1 MSLDCLIFW
10 QPAQGMVICIWM
22 DLLHTCSPESRYPH
36 LSQYISDREGRN
48 HPFQKNWAR
57 AKGECWSNVVGISY
71 RVRKKII
78 LKAYKIPGAV
88 ISAAGSTYVFGVT
101 PCLCQSWSSLRKT
114 NEFFTPGASCPN
126 TNIFIEKQSSL
137 DFYLCVWYSSC
148 TEAKDTATRQKN
160 IDVLRCCMRAPNVGL
175 LHYPRKGGSRLSWLP
190 GLGRVARA
198 RGCRMFRL
206 KQG

>member
-1 MSLDCLIFW
+1 MKRESSSTQIQIPAGTTLTRDGTTSSCSPPWLFPEYVRFSHVKMSLDWLIFW
-10 QPAQGMVICIWM
+10 QLAQGMVICIWM

-88 ISAAGSTYVFGVT
+88 ISAAGSTYVFGMT
-101 PCLCQSWSSLRKT
+101 PCLCQSWSSVRKT
-114 NEFFTPGASCPN
+114 SEYFTP
-126 TNIFIEKQSSL
+126 TSS
-137 DFYLCVWYSSC
+137 
-148 TEAKDTATRQKN
+148 
-160 IDVLRCCMRAPNVGL
+160 
-175 LHYPRKGGSRLSWLP
+175 
-190 GLGRVARA
+190 
-198 RGCRMFRL
+198 
-206 KQG
+206 